1 MKLAVIGGGPAGM
14 AAAVSARKNGVE
26 DVVLIERHDYLGG
39 VLPQCIHTGFG
50 TQLFTKGTIQGAN
63 TPGCGLKKHCLR
75 VLM

>member
-14 AAAVSARKNGVE
+14 AAAVSARKTASKMLFSSSVTIISAACC
-26 DVVLIERHDYLGG
+26 LSAY
-39 VLPQCIHTGFG
+39 
-50 TQLFTKGTIQGAN
+50 TQASVRSFTKGTIQGAN